1 MMLSKSPRN
10 AIRASL
16 PRIDPPKKG
25 TPMNLPTHLLRAT
38 SAAVLFAASLVPA
51 LAADPAGTWLTE
63 EGKATVRVADCG
75 GALCGTIVALKEPND
90 ASGKPKIDKNNV
102 DAGKRNRPIIGVQ
115 IVTGLKPDGANKWSG
130 QIYNPEDG
138 KTYNLSVT
146 LPTANTLKVQ
156 GCMLGGVLCK
166 TNTWTR
172 S

>member
-1 MMLSKSPRN
+1 
-10 AIRASL
+10 
-16 PRIDPPKKG
+16 
-25 TPMNLPTHLLRAT
+25 MNLPTHLLRAT
-38 SAAVLFAASLVPA
+38 GAALLLLGGSLVPTF
-51 LAADPAGTWLTE
+51 AADPTGIWLTE

-90 ASGKPKIDKNNV
+90 ASGKPKVDKNNV
-102 DAGKRNRPIIGVQ
+102 DAGKRSRPIIGVQ

-138 KTYNLSVT
+138 KTYNLGVT